1 MTVPE
6 RSAHFRHEAVTHPFE
21 FRRHDDDVK
30 LAVIA
35 LCALVFAAA
44 AQASDVEVAVLS
56 PAEDVSLPFWCDWG
70 YDWDERCYREDGPRL
85 AVGGEVDKVW
95 RSAVSFSTAAIPP
108 GATISTA
115 ELSVW
120 YDGRCLGPRKTT
132 RRCDGRGYDFA
143 AHPIFPSV
151 VRRARGR
158 DRAAPRDGRSAA
170 VRLAALAGVRHH
182 RSRCRVGLRHDFEQ
196 RLAAQARRR
205 AGRLRH
211 ERPALPKFQLR
222 QRVAPTE
229 THGLVPGRLRWGR
242 LGAHR
247 QGGLAAANAGSRARS
262 ERRPSHRASR
272 SRRS

>member
-6 RSAHFRHEAVTHPFE
+6 RSAHFRHEAVTHAFE

-85 AVGGEVDKVW
+85 AVGGEADKVW
-95 RSAVSFSTAAIPP
+95 RSAVSFSTAGIPP

-120 YDGRCLGPRKTT
+120 YDGTCLGPRKTI
-132 RRCDGRGYDFA
+132 RRCDGRDYDFA
-143 AHPIFPSV
+143 AHPIFT
-151 VRRARGR
+151 
-158 DRAAPRDGRSAA
+158 PRWYA
-170 VRLAALAGVRHH
+170 
-182 RSRCRVGLRHDFEQ
+182 
-196 RLAAQARRR
+196 
-205 AGRLRH
+205 
-211 ERPALPKFQLR
+211 EREVEIGPL
-222 QRVAPTE
+222 
-229 THGLVPGRLRWGR
+229 
-242 LGAHR
+242 
-247 QGGLAAANAGSRARS
+247 LAAAVLPSFASPRWLVFDITDLVAEWASAATPNNGVLLKLVDSQEDFDTSGPLFPSSTYPTPSLRPRLSVWFQRDDVRGS
-262 ERRPSHRASR
+262 
-272 SRRS
+272 